1 MNKGYIKLSR
11 QKITETR
18 RPPQVK
24 SSKSQIYTKFHKIP
38 KINQY
43 NPHREEPSF
52 LKQFFKRF
60 SSINLIQAF
69 FCSQLNII
77 NFPVAGQITNQSL

>member
-18 RPPQVK
+18 KPPQVK

-38 KINQY
+38 GSTGRSMQRQK
-43 NPHREEPSF
+43 HFTKTE
-52 LKQFFKRF
+52 LK
-60 SSINLIQAF
+60 
-69 FCSQLNII
+69 
-77 NFPVAGQITNQSL
+77 